1 VIPHGYVIKVFNVGK
16 KRHTAYF
23 SKKLN
28 GATLIYS
35 TYDNVTPSNYN
46 IMKSPNIS
54 LPMSSIG

>member
-28 GATLIYS
+28 GATLKYP
-35 TYDNVTPSNYN
+35 TYDNELCTLVRILKTWQHYLQRMES
-46 IMKSPNIS
+46 
-54 LPMSSIG
+54 